1 LAALVSWSGA
11 AAVQWITEVNW
22 KMLSKWMRAALLAL
36 AAMQLAGCAM
46 PGFMSFKGT
55 RVDWSE
61 VTLSAAAGANQNSPV
76 AVDVVMV
83 FDDEM
88 MARLADLPAAK
99 WFGARADLQKTFP
112 QSVAYRS
119 WELVPGQTLRVP
131 GSNFAGPRVVGVFI
145 YANYATPGAHRIRV
159 EDLKGAI
166 TARFDIQSFDV
177 STAR

>member
-1 LAALVSWSGA
+1 M
-11 AAVQWITEVNW
+11 NW
-22 KMLSKWMRAALLAL
+22 KKVSTWTAAALLL
-36 AAMQLAGCAM
+36 LQLAGCAM
-46 PGFMSFKGT
+46 LGYSGT

-61 VTLSAAAGANQNSPV
+61 VTLSAAPGANQNSPV

-83 FDDEM
+83 LDEAM
-88 MARLADLPAAK
+88 LGRLAELPASK

-112 QSVAYRS
+112 QSLSYRS

-131 GSNFAGPRVVGVFI
+131 GATFGSPRVAGVFI
-145 YANYATPGAHRIRV
+145 FANYATPGAHRLRV

-166 TARFDIQSFDV
+166 AARFDIQSFDV